1 MKKMMVL
8 FAILSL
14 FLCTSVAL
22 SQEETTAVE
31 GEEVVVEQEEVAS
44 DKKGSEFYAGLFL
57 GGAFAEDLDMTDNK
71 DPRVDLRDLDLDPG
85 LTAGVKLG
93 CRIGGALR
101 KAVALEL
108 EYNHITNTDAKSQL
122 GFRSGGRNIDIS
134 GEIPIHSVFLN
145 FIIRHPLGKLHPY
158 IGVGPGWSWFKFSHI
173 QQSANV
179 DGFAIY
185 GESKNATD
193 NTFSISALLGLE
205 FDIADR
211 ASFVLGYK
219 YFHVEPKLD
228 DPGVDLIYKAHL
240 FSCGFNFNC

>member
-8 FAILSL
+8 FTVLSL
-14 FLCTSVAL
+14 GLCTSVVLA
-22 SQEETTAVE
+22 QEETTAVE
-31 GEEVVVEQEEVAS
+31 QEEVPS
-44 DKKGSEFYAGLFL
+44 DKSGSEFYAGIFL
-57 GGAFAEDLDMTDNK
+57 GPVFAEDLDMTDTK
-71 DPRVDLRDLDLDPG
+71 DPKVDLRDLDLDSG
-85 LTAGVKLG
+85 LTAGAKIG

-101 KAVALEL
+101 KAVVLEL

-158 IGVGPGWSWFKFSHI
+158 VGVGPGWSWFKFSHI
-173 QQSANV
+173 QQSADV
-179 DGFAIY
+179 AGFVTY
-185 GESKNATD
+185 GEPKKATD

-205 FDIADR
+205 IDIADR
-211 ASFVLGYK
+211 ASFILGYK
-219 YFHVEPKLD
+219 YFHAEPELD

-240 FSCGFNFNC
+240 FTCGFNFNF